1 MKDVNTRLLSA
12 NSILTVD
19 FNTSL
24 TVYLTNDPT
33 YENSALVLS
42 LSIFAILGR
51 SLVLTTGLVQR
62 TFDVAHS
69 CEGYTCFLGRSAVWS
84 TALESGEHA

>member
-33 YENSALVLS
+33 LENSALVLS
-42 LSIFAILGR
+42 FSIFAILGR
-51 SLVLTTGLVQR
+51 TLVLTSGLVQR
-62 TFDVAHS
+62 TCHVAHS
-69 CEGYTCFLGRSAVWS
+69 RDEYTCCLGRSAVWS
-84 TALESGEHA
+84 TALESERL